1 MSNTYRAV
9 EYREHGDSSVLELG
23 EREAPEPGRGQ
34 VRLAV
39 RAAGVN
45 PFDWKV
51 RRGLFGPSMPAEFPA
66 VPGTDV
72 AGVVDAVGPD
82 VTEFAVGDEVLG
94 AASGSYA
101 EITLA
106 SAANLVRKPAGLSW
120 AEAAALNTGVTTA
133 YRALALLDLAKG
145 ETLLITGASG
155 AVGSIAAQIAV
166 ARGVRVI
173 GTANERNHEY
183 LRSLGVLPV
192 QYGDGMV
199 DRIDALGQV
208 DAALDT
214 AGQGMLPALIEL
226 TGGADRVITIADGQ
240 AGELGV
246 RFSSGGS
253 PDERVPGALAEG
265 VELAATGRLKLPVA
279 TYPLHEAAEAQ
290 DESEEGH
297 VRGKLVLI
305 V

>member
-9 EYREHGDSSVLELG
+9 EYREHGDSSVLALA
-23 EREAPEPGRGQ
+23 ERTVPEPGRGQ

-51 RRGLFGPSMPAEFPA
+51 RKGLFGPSMPDSFPA
-66 VPGTDV
+66 VPGSDV

-101 EITLA
+101 EVALA
-106 SAANLVRKPAGLSW
+106 SAKNLVAKPTELSW
-120 AEAAALNTGVTTA
+120 ADAAALNTGVTTA
-133 YRALALLDLAKG
+133 YRALALLDLVDG
-145 ETLLITGASG
+145 EVLLINGAAG
-155 AVGSIAAQIAV
+155 TVGSVAAQLAV
-166 ARGVRVI
+166 SRGLTVI
-173 GTANERNHEY
+173 GTASHANHEY
-183 LRSLGVLPV
+183 LRSLGVTPV
-192 QYGDGMV
+192 LYGDGLLDQV
-199 DRIDALGQV
+199 DAIARI

-214 AGQGMLPALIEL
+214 AGHGALPDLIEL
-226 TGGADRVITIADGQ
+226 TGGTERVVTIADGQ

-246 RFSSGGS
+246 RFSAGR
-253 PDERVPGALAEG
+253 PDEQVPGALAEG
-265 VELAATGRLKLPVA
+265 AALAAAGKLTLPVT
-279 TYPLHEAAEAQ
+279 TYPLAKAAKAQ
-290 DESEEGH
+290 DESETGH
-297 VRGKLVLI
+297 VRGKLVLL